1 MNTLTKSYNVS
12 NVSEMTCPYC
22 NMQRDICMAAVS
34 SYSLTEMGSINYC
47 NDEDY
52 DDCPIFLAKLLR
64 GILIIKKKFSP
75 RCAIKAIKKLVIFKC
90 NIDLTMC
97 LYKCNNTLF

>member
-12 NVSEMTCPYC
+12 NGSEMTCPYC

-64 GILIIKKKFSP
+64 GDINYKEEIFPTLRNKGNKKA
-75 RCAIKAIKKLVIFKC
+75 CYI
-90 NIDLTMC
+90 
-97 LYKCNNTLF
+97 